1 MADLLYL
8 AGQWRRKRRDRGLSL
23 RADDDGEEDKASAHS
38 SRRNPVGGN
47 LKKPNKVSQNRLARD
62 IDINPA
68 RVNDIVHGRSAITAP
83 VALRLAKYFNTT
95 PELWM
100 NLQAGYELRKA
111 RQREW
116 PKIEKRVR
124 VLAGGV
130 TVTAQPIADFARPP
144 RKRDPGAPESI

>member
-1 MADLLYL
+1 MSKKTLPLIPPGEILL
-8 AGQWRRKRRDRGLSL
+8 
-23 RADDDGEEDKASAHS
+23 EEFM
-38 SRRNPVGGN
+38 
-47 LKKPNKVSQNRLARD
+47 KPNRISQNRLARD

-100 NLQAGYELRKA
+100 NLQAGFELRKA
-111 RQREW
+111 RQHDW

-124 VLAGGV
+124 VLAV
-130 TVTAQPIADFARPP
+130 
-144 RKRDPGAPESI
+144 E